1 VGTLEDQLKRWQKRA
16 VDDAGTGASSRGQSP
31 PTQASK
37 TQLSAK
43 QPSTKQ
49 PSPSTSTPSRRSPKK
64 RPLLQTIRRPSPEDT
79 PGATSTSTPAAPPPR
94 DDAELFAAA
103 VEGVSADAVLEKFSS
118 SPKVRVRGEA
128 VMPSPPKSDHELFVD
143 FVGTIQHKR

>member
-1 VGTLEDQLKRWQKRA
+1 MGTLEDQLKRWQKRA
-16 VDDAGTGASSRGQSP
+16 VDDAGTDASSRGQSP

-37 TQLSAK
+37 TQTSTK

-49 PSPSTSTPSRRSPKK
+49 PSPSTSTPSRRSQKK
-64 RPLLQTIRRPSPEDT
+64 RPLLQAIRRPSPEDT
-79 PGATSTSTPAAPPPR
+79 PGATSTATPAAPPPC